1 VRPTFARDIF
11 WAAGAVVAAFI
22 AYSLLG
28 TFGPAALAALNV
40 FSLVVVFFAAN
51 RGEIFGA
58 ALGSV
63 AGLVQDSFSLGVFGV
78 AGLTKT
84 LLGFWTGYVAR
95 RVDIAPPA
103 RNAPF
108 LLLISS
114 LELALWVL
122 LNAVTRGDAPNLHGG
137 LLALQPVS
145 TALLGSA
152 LLYLQRRFEARS
164 L

>member
-1 VRPTFARDIF
+1 MRPTIAKDIF
-11 WAAGAVVAAFI
+11 WAGAALLAAFVF
-22 AYSLLG
+22 YSLLG
-28 TFGPAALAALNV
+28 AFGPAALVAVNA
-40 FSLVVVFFAAN
+40 FSLVVVFFAVKK
-51 RGEIFGA
+51 GEVFGA
-58 ALGSV
+58 VVGSV
-63 AGLVQDSFSLGVFGV
+63 SGLLQDSFSLGVLGV

-95 RVDIAPPA
+95 RIDITPPA

-108 LLLISS
+108 LLLMSF

-122 LNAVTRGDAPNLHGG
+122 LNAVTFGERPNMHGG
-137 LLALQPVS
+137 LLALQPVT

-152 LLYLQRRFEARS
+152 LLYFQKRFEARR